1 MQTHNP
7 VKLAKALR
15 GRLRFIDKHFFMKK
29 DITLEIRAS
38 EGGTDSKLLVH
49 DMRDIYI
56 KAAKNNN
63 FN

>member
-1 MQTHNP
+1 
-7 VKLAKALR
+7 
-15 GRLRFIDKHFFMKK
+15 MKN

-38 EGGTDSKLLVH
+38 EGGTDSKLLVL